1 MHKGKRERFKELCE
15 HAEVVEDTNK
25 LSKITKEITRIL
37 ADELARLRNIQLT
50 KSSIHP
56 EPR

>member
-25 LSKITKEITRIL
+25 LSKITKEITLIL
-37 ADELARLRNIQLT
+37 ADELLGLIARKIPLDTAQG
-50 KSSIHP
+50 
-56 EPR
+56 